1 MGPVLET
8 SANTLP
14 EQNATRKQIRSSSLL
29 LLGRVLS
36 LGINF
41 FTQVLMIRYLS
52 TRDFGELA
60 YGLAVVS
67 LFRVF
72 ASLGLQD
79 AIPRYVPIYRE
90 NREYGKMF
98 GTILLAMGA
107 VLATGV
113 LIVFVV
119 WIAPLFLTPSPARE
133 TLSRLTVLSILI
145 VMVPVEAADALLDGL
160 FASFAATRDIFFRRY
175 LLGPGLKFGVVLLLL
190 GMKSTIIFLACGYLA
205 AGTLGV
211 LVYGIMLIN
220 LLREQSLLQ
229 RFRFK
234 EIDIPARETLAFVL
248 PGLVSALALCICP
261 VNAFLL
267 GRLRTISDVAFYR
280 AAGPISELNNIVFT
294 SFTLLF
300 TPLAARLF
308 ARADYRALNGLYW
321 QTAAWMS
328 VLTFPIFAVTFSL
341 AKPLTMFLYGVRYA
355 PSGPVLAL
363 LSLASYFNVVLGFN
377 LQTLKVY
384 GRWRYVIHASV
395 VTVLANL
402 IVSAVLIKQYGT
414 IGAAIG
420 SAVTLIGY
428 NLLMQ
433 AGLSPTAHIHVFD
446 RRYLLVY
453 LTIALGAGGLFFVSS
468 LTSLSFFALLP
479 CAACVSLCVFAVA
492 KKKLSIAETFPELL
506 RLPFIRLIFAQ
517 QSDSASGRT
526 FPCTDFVVS
535 VPSTRTAYDSA
546 SSVRE
551 PAQGTEMDSVSER
564 AS

>member
-1 MGPVLET
+1 MEIAVAAPVKAL
-8 SANTLP
+8 S
-14 EQNATRKQIRSSSLL
+14 EQDATRKQIRGSSLL
-29 LLGRVLS
+29 LFGRILS

-41 FTQVLMIRYLS
+41 ITQVLMVRYLS

-67 LFRVF
+67 FFRIF

-79 AIPRYVPIYRE
+79 AIPRFVPIYRE

-98 GTILLAMGA
+98 GTILLAVGA

-113 LIVFVV
+113 FIVVVV
-119 WIAPLFLTPSPARE
+119 WLAPLLLMPFTTHE
-133 TLSRLTVLSILI
+133 TLPRLTVLSIL
-145 VMVPVEAADALLDGL
+145 VVLVPVEAADALLDGL
-160 FASFAATRDIFFRRY
+160 FASFAGTRNIFFRRY
-175 LLGPGLKFGVVLLLL
+175 LLGPGLKFGVVVLLLW
-190 GMKSTIIFLACGYLA
+190 MKSTIIFLAGGYLA
-205 AGTLGV
+205 AGAMGV
-211 LVYGIMLIN
+211 LVYGIMLIK
-220 LLREQSLLQ
+220 LLRERRLLQ

-267 GRLRTISDVAFYR
+267 GRLRTMSDVAFYR

-308 ARADYRALNGLYW
+308 ARADYRGLNGLYW

-341 AKPLTMFLYGVRYA
+341 AKPLTIFLYGARYT
-355 PSGPVLAL
+355 PSAPVLAL
-363 LSLASYFNVVLGFN
+363 LSLASYFNVILGFN

-384 GRWRYVIHASV
+384 QRWRYVIHASV
-395 VTVLANL
+395 VTALANL
-402 IVSAVLIKQYGT
+402 VVSTALIKQYGT

-428 NLLMQ
+428 NLLLQ
-433 AGLSPTAHIHVFD
+433 AGLSPTGDVHVFD

-453 LTIALGAGGLFFVSS
+453 LTIALGACGLFFVSS
-468 LTSLSFFALLP
+468 LTSFSFFALLP
-479 CAACVSLCVFAVA
+479 SAACVSLCVFAVA

-506 RLPFIRLIFAQ
+506 RLPFMRLIF
-517 QSDSASGRT
+517 T
-526 FPCTDFVVS
+526 
-535 VPSTRTAYDSA
+535 
-546 SSVRE
+546 
-551 PAQGTEMDSVSER
+551 
-564 AS
+564 

>member
-1 MGPVLET
+1 MEVAVAAPVK
-8 SANTLP
+8 TLS
-14 EQNATRKQIRSSSLL
+14 EQDATRKQIRGSSLL
-29 LLGRVLS
+29 LFGRILS

-41 FTQVLMIRYLS
+41 VTQVLMVRYLS

-67 LFRVF
+67 FFRIF

-79 AIPRYVPIYRE
+79 AIPRFVPIYRE

-98 GTILLAMGA
+98 GTILLAVGT

-113 LIVFVV
+113 FIVVVV
-119 WIAPLFLTPSPARE
+119 WLAPLFLMPFPTHE
-133 TLSRLTVLSILI
+133 TLPRLTVLSILI
-145 VMVPVEAADALLDGL
+145 VLVPVEAADALLDGL
-160 FASFAATRDIFFRRY
+160 FASFAGTRNIFLRRY
-175 LLGPGLKFGVVLLLL
+175 LLGPGLKFGVVVLLLW
-190 GMKSTIIFLACGYLA
+190 MKSTILFLAYGYLA
-205 AGTLGV
+205 AGAVGV
-211 LVYGIMLIN
+211 LIYGMMLIK
-220 LLREQSLLQ
+220 LLREQRLLQ
-229 RFRFK
+229 RFRLK

-267 GRLRTISDVAFYR
+267 GRLRTMSDVAFYR

-308 ARADYRALNGLYW
+308 ARADYRGLNGLYW

-341 AKPLTMFLYGVRYA
+341 AKPLTMFLYGARYA

-363 LSLASYFNVVLGFN
+363 LSLASYFNVILGFN

-384 GRWRYVIHASV
+384 RRWRYVIHASV
-395 VTVLANL
+395 VTALANL
-402 IVSAVLIKQYGT
+402 VVSTALIKQYGT

-428 NLLMQ
+428 NLLLQ
-433 AGLSPTAHIHVFD
+433 AGLSPTADIHVFD

-479 CAACVSLCVFAVA
+479 YAACVSLCVFAVA

-506 RLPFIRLIFAQ
+506 RLPFMRLIF
-517 QSDSASGRT
+517 T
-526 FPCTDFVVS
+526 
-535 VPSTRTAYDSA
+535 
-546 SSVRE
+546 
-551 PAQGTEMDSVSER
+551 
-564 AS
+564 

>member
-1 MGPVLET
+1 MQVVLEAAT
-8 SANTLP
+8 KTFS
-14 EQNATRKQIRSSSLL
+14 EQDATRKQVRGSSLL
-29 LLGRVLS
+29 LFGRVLS
-36 LGINF
+36 LGVNF
-41 FTQVLMIRYLS
+41 FTQVLMVRYLS

-60 YGLAVVS
+60 YGLAVAS
-67 LFRVF
+67 FFRIF

-79 AIPRYVPIYRE
+79 AIPRFVPIYRE

-98 GTILLAMGA
+98 GTILLAVGA

-113 LIVFVV
+113 FIVVVV
-119 WIAPLFLTPSPARE
+119 WIAPLFLMPFPTRE
-133 TLSRLTVLSILI
+133 TLPRLTVLSILI
-145 VMVPVEAADALLDGL
+145 VLVPVEAADALLDGL
-160 FASFAATRDIFFRRY
+160 FASFADTRNIFLRRY
-175 LLGPGLKFGVVLLLL
+175 LLGPGLKFGVVVLLLW
-190 GMKSTIIFLACGYLA
+190 MKSTIIFLACGYLA
-205 AGTLGV
+205 AGTVGV
-211 LVYGIMLIN
+211 LVYGIMLIK
-220 LLREQSLLQ
+220 LLREQRLLQ

-308 ARADYRALNGLYW
+308 ARADYRGLNGLYW

-395 VTVLANL
+395 VTALANL
-402 IVSAVLIKQYGT
+402 VISTVLIKQYGT

-428 NLLMQ
+428 NLLLQ
-433 AGLSPTAHIHVFD
+433 AGLSPTADFHVFD
-446 RRYLLVY
+446 RRYLTIY
-453 LTIALGAGGLFFVSS
+453 LTIALGACGLFLVGS
-468 LTSLSFFALLP
+468 LTSLSFYALLP
-479 CAACVSLCVFAVA
+479 IATCVSLCVLAVA
-492 KKKLSIAETFPELL
+492 KKKLNFAESFPELL
-506 RLPFIRLIFAQ
+506 RLPFMRLIF
-517 QSDSASGRT
+517 
-526 FPCTDFVVS
+526 
-535 VPSTRTAYDSA
+535 
-546 SSVRE
+546 
-551 PAQGTEMDSVSER
+551 M
-564 AS
+564 